1 VTTKDDLVATKPA
14 TSEVTTIANDT
25 SELAAKAQQAATEL
39 TTIIAKI
46 NTIAKDVE
54 TYGADCVEVGQALQG
69 FSWIPGAG
77 QGLQAIGGVLILIGK
92 ALEKAATEVTTNVKP
107 IAQEIENASKILG
120 EVHGYL
126 GKFAADLI
134 LAHKEWEAAGAEFE
148 DIKKECEEGFTKIEQ
163 EIEGIVGEIE
173 DAIVSAWHHFISLFE
188 GGHKKHAHK
197 ARAADAKANEIKEKL
212 AHHGDKLSDSADTLS
227 GLASPGDAAPAA
239 PGGAAAPAAGGTA
252 PAAPTAAPA
261 PAAPAPAAPAPAA
274 SPTAPRTGTA
284 N

>member
-14 TSEVTTIANDT
+14 PSEVTTIANDT

-39 TTIIAKI
+39 NTIIGKI

-54 TYGADCVEVGQALQG
+54 TYGGDCIEVGQALQG
-69 FSWIPGAG
+69 FSWIPGVG
-77 QGLQAIGGVLILIGK
+77 QGLQAFGGVLILIGK

-126 GKFAADLI
+126 GKFAADLV

-173 DAIVSAWHHFISLFE
+173 DAIISAWHHFISLFE

-239 PGGAAAPAAGGTA
+239 PAAPGGAAAPAAGGTAPVGGTA

-261 PAAPAPAAPAPAA
+261 PSTTA
-274 SPTAPRTGTA
+274 TAPRPGTA